1 MAYQGGNFTGR
12 NKAPF
17 PLNVRAVPSC
27 TCMVRALGLS
37 LFRRFY
43 WIEII
48 SSLVINFN
56 FSNGRLASG

>member
-37 LFRRFY
+37 LLVQTLLLDRDR
-43 WIEII
+43 II
-48 SSLVINFN
+48 T
-56 FSNGRLASG
+56 GD